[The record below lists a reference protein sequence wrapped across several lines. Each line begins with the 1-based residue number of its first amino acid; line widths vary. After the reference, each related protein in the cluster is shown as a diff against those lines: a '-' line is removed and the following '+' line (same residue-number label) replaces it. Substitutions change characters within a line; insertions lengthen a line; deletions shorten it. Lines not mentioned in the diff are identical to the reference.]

1 MKKLFLLLFIPIVC
15 LSQNDFR
22 KMNWGESPKLLKER
36 YSDISF
42 QKEIEG
48 EMTIL
53 SHKETVG
60 GIQTTV
66 AYSFTGDKFFAGV
79 YLFGYESY
87 SKDSKDRLK
96 DFSSVS
102 ARLNKKYQMTRED
115 VWINDSYKD
124 NPNQLDFALYLA
136 HVSLIEKGT
145 NDDTVIQHSLEKS
158 EGELLHRLM
167 YSSANIMKQIQDS
180 IDDDF

>member
-1 MKKLFLLLFIPIVC
+1 
-15 LSQNDFR
+15 
-22 KMNWGESPKLLKER
+22 
-36 YSDISF
+36 
-42 QKEIEG
+42 
-48 EMTIL
+48 
-53 SHKETVG
+53 
-60 GIQTTV
+60 
-66 AYSFTGDKFFAGV
+66 
-79 YLFGYESY
+79 
-87 SKDSKDRLK
+87 
-96 DFSSVS
+96 
-102 ARLNKKYQMTRED
+102 MTRED